1 MARRT
6 EPLNA
11 RPADAGIEPIEPI
24 EPIGVEGAPADARPT
39 AAPPAPAPAPAARAG
54 NTVGAPVAIKAEPG
68 AQASRFQRLADGVKG
83 LRVGGGTLNLGERTL
98 MILGGFIAPLGLALV
113 IIGWYGAA
121 HTPNTYEQIPYMVS
135 GGLFGLGLVFVGSFF
150 YFAHWITEL
159 VKEGRGQ
166 SAAMVEAIARLE
178 ETVRQ
183 QAGADRAVLASTNG
197 VSAADVAERS
207 LVATAK
213 GTMAHRP
220 DCVVVAGK
228 PSLRAITDTDT
239 LEPCK
244 LCDPYAELDPDLT

>member
-6 EPLNA
+6 APLTA
-11 RPADAGIEPIEPI
+11 RPFDVEAEPEL
-24 EPIGVEGAPADARPT
+24 
-39 AAPPAPAPAPAARAG
+39 APPPPVVPPQPVG
-54 NTVGAPVAIKAEPG
+54 TKTVSTQTVEAQPG
-68 AQASRFQRLADGVKG
+68 AEASRFQRLADGVKG

-98 MILGGFIAPLGLALV
+98 MILGGIIAPLGLALV

-121 HTPNTYEQIPYMVS
+121 HTPNLYEQIPYMVS
-135 GGLFGLGLVFVGSFF
+135 GGLFGLGLVFIGSFF

-166 SAAMVEAIARLE
+166 SVAMVEAIARLE

-183 QAGADRAVLASTNG
+183 QAGADRAVLASSNG
-197 VSAADVAERS
+197 VNAEEASRT
-207 LVATAK
+207 LVATSK

-220 DCVVVAGK
+220 DCVVVTGK
-228 PSLRAITDTDT
+228 PGLRTVTVDDA

-244 LCDPYAELDPDLT
+244 LCDPYAELEPEPT

>member
-6 EPLNA
+6 APLNA
-11 RPADAGIEPIEPI
+11 RPGD
-24 EPIGVEGAPADARPT
+24 VD
-39 AAPPAPAPAPAARAG
+39 APPVEAPPVEAQPEPEPP
-54 NTVGAPVAIKAEPG
+54 PVATPPVATPPVATQPG
-68 AQASRFQRLADGVKG
+68 AEASRFQRLADGVKG

-98 MILGGFIAPLGLALV
+98 MILGGIIAPLGLALV

-121 HTPNTYEQIPYMVS
+121 HTPNLYEQIPYMVS
-135 GGLFGLGLVFVGSFF
+135 GGLFGLGLVFIGSFF
-150 YFAHWITEL
+150 YFAHWIPEL

-183 QAGADRAVLASTNG
+183 QAGADRAVLASVNG
-197 VSAADVAERS
+197 ANAADASRS
-207 LVATAK
+207 LVATSK

-220 DCVVVAGK
+220 DCVVVTGK
-228 PSLRAITDTDT
+228 PGLRTVAAEDD

-244 LCDPYAELDPDLT
+244 LCEPSSESTSLA

>member
-6 EPLNA
+6 SQLQAHPVTE
-11 RPADAGIEPIEPI
+11 
-24 EPIGVEGAPADARPT
+24 
-39 AAPPAPAPAPAARAG
+39 
-54 NTVGAPVAIKAEPG
+54 APVEAPVEPPVEPG
-68 AQASRFQRLADGVKG
+68 ANARRFQRLADGVKS

-98 MILGGFIAPLGLALV
+98 MILGGIIAPLGLALV
-113 IIGWYGAA
+113 LIGWYGAA
-121 HTPNTYEQIPYMVS
+121 HTPNLYEQIPYLVS
-135 GGLFGLGLVFVGSFF
+135 GGLFGLGLVFIGSFF

-166 SAAMVEAIARLE
+166 SAAMIEAIARLE

-183 QAGADRAVLASTNG
+183 QAGADRAANANTNTNTNG
-197 VSAADVAERS
+197 NGPAPDRA

-220 DCVVVAGK
+220 DCVVVTGK
-228 PSLRAITDTDT
+228 SGVRHVFEADS

-244 LCDPYAELDPDLT
+244 LCDPYASGDGAVDAEAADLLG

>member
-6 EPLNA
+6 APLNA
-11 RPADAGIEPIEPI
+11 RPAEPDAP
-24 EPIGVEGAPADARPT
+24 VEHAAPVAPPPVVPPE
-39 AAPPAPAPAPAARAG
+39 APPARAQ
-54 NTVGAPVAIKAEPG
+54 TVDSRTVDAQPG

-98 MILGGFIAPLGLALV
+98 MILGGIIAPLGLALV
-113 IIGWYGAA
+113 LIGWYGAA
-121 HTPNTYEQIPYMVS
+121 HTPNLYEQIPYMVS
-135 GGLFGLGLVFVGSFF
+135 GGLFGLGLVFIGSFF

-197 VSAADVAERS
+197 AGTANAAEAARS
-207 LVATAK
+207 LVATSK

-220 DCVVVAGK
+220 DCVVVTGK
-228 PSLRAITDTDT
+228 PGLRAVAADES

-244 LCDPYAELDPDLT
+244 LCDPFSESNSLA

>member
-6 EPLNA
+6 SQLQAHPVTE
-11 RPADAGIEPIEPI
+11 
-24 EPIGVEGAPADARPT
+24 
-39 AAPPAPAPAPAARAG
+39 
-54 NTVGAPVAIKAEPG
+54 APVEPPVEAAVEAPVEAPVEPG
-68 AQASRFQRLADGVKG
+68 ANARRFQRLADGVKS

-98 MILGGFIAPLGLALV
+98 MILGGIIAPLGLALV
-113 IIGWYGAA
+113 LIGWYGAA
-121 HTPNTYEQIPYMVS
+121 HTPNLYEQIPYLVS
-135 GGLFGLGLVFVGSFF
+135 GGLFGLGLVFIGSFF

-166 SAAMVEAIARLE
+166 SAAMIEAIARLE

-183 QAGADRAVLASTNG
+183 QAGADRAVAASTNTNG
-197 VSAADVAERS
+197 SGPAPDRA

-220 DCVVVAGK
+220 DCVVVTGK
-228 PSLRAITDTDT
+228 SGVRHVGEADS

-244 LCDPYAELDPDLT
+244 LCDPYASGDGAVDAEAADVLG

>member
-6 EPLNA
+6 SQLQAHPVTE
-11 RPADAGIEPIEPI
+11 
-24 EPIGVEGAPADARPT
+24 
-39 AAPPAPAPAPAARAG
+39 
-54 NTVGAPVAIKAEPG
+54 APVEPPVEAPVEAPVQAPVQAPAEPG
-68 AQASRFQRLADGVKG
+68 ANARRFQRLADGVKS

-98 MILGGFIAPLGLALV
+98 MILGGIIAPLGLALV
-113 IIGWYGAA
+113 LIGWYGAA
-121 HTPNTYEQIPYMVS
+121 HTPNLYEQIPYLVS
-135 GGLFGLGLVFVGSFF
+135 GGLFGLGLVFIGSFF

-166 SAAMVEAIARLE
+166 SAAMIEAIARLE

-183 QAGADRAVLASTNG
+183 QAGADRAAAAAANTNG
-197 VSAADVAERS
+197 SGPAPDRA

-220 DCVVVAGK
+220 DCVLVTGK
-228 PSLRAITDTDT
+228 SGVRHVGEADS

-244 LCDPYAELDPDLT
+244 LCDPYASGDGAVDAEAADLLG

>member
-6 EPLNA
+6 APLHA
-11 RPADAGIEPIEPI
+11 RPAEANGDGDSASPP
-24 EPIGVEGAPADARPT
+24 PPVVPVE
-39 AAPPAPAPAPAARAG
+39 
-54 NTVGAPVAIKAEPG
+54 VEPVAVQQVEAEPG

-98 MILGGFIAPLGLALV
+98 MILGGVIAPLGLALV

-121 HTPNTYEQIPYMVS
+121 HTPNLYEQIPYMVS
-135 GGLFGLGLVFVGSFF
+135 GGLFGLGLVFIGSFF

-183 QAGADRAVLASTNG
+183 QAGADRAVLASATG
-197 VSAADVAERS
+197 IDAAGAARS

-213 GTMAHRP
+213 GTMAHRAE
-220 DCVVVAGK
+220 CVVVAGK
-228 PSLRAITDTDT
+228 PGLRTVAADDN

-244 LCDPYAELDPDLT
+244 LCDPYLESTSLA

>member
-6 EPLNA
+6 APLNA
-11 RPADAGIEPIEPI
+11 RPAEPAEPDAH
-24 EPIGVEGAPADARPT
+24 VAQPATPPVVPPE
-39 AAPPAPAPAPAARAG
+39 APPARAQ
-54 NTVGAPVAIKAEPG
+54 PVVEAQPG
-68 AQASRFQRLADGVKG
+68 AHASRFQRLADGVKG

-98 MILGGFIAPLGLALV
+98 MILGGIIAPLGLALV
-113 IIGWYGAA
+113 LIGWYGAA
-121 HTPNTYEQIPYMVS
+121 HTPNLYEQIPYMVS
-135 GGLFGLGLVFVGSFF
+135 GGLFGLGLVFIGSFF

-197 VSAADVAERS
+197 ASAPNAAEAARS
-207 LVATAK
+207 LVATSK

-220 DCVVVAGK
+220 DCVVVTGK
-228 PSLRAITDTDT
+228 PGIRPVAADES

-244 LCDPYAELDPDLT
+244 LCDPFAESTAAPA